1 MVYHNPELAAVF
13 TRQAADQYDQVAA
26 TGMDPEI
33 TELAHHFNLDERAAR
48 ALDQQMKRRKDTY
61 DEDLE
66 ALWEILKGA
75 RNPSGLLMVKV
86 REMAEGTFRGFSTPE
101 RDVSEFAR
109 KYRLDAQA
117 SAKLAEVLQKRET
130 PKEDMKKLS
139 KHLERS
145 NKPSAL
151 MMLMLKDMRA
161 GKPIPDPQHQAA
173 IGSTQHE
180 KDLKDEMRK
189 KGGGAEAAVGTA
201 GVTTS
206 AIAEGA
212 AGAGAAGAVTAAGT
226 AGART

>member
-1 MVYHNPELAAVF
+1 MLVYHHPELAAHF

-33 TELAHHFNLDERAAR
+33 MELSHHFNLDERAAR

-61 DEDLE
+61 EDDLE

-101 RDVSEFAR
+101 RDVAEFAR
-109 KYRLDAQA
+109 KHRLDAQA
-117 SAKLAEVLQKRET
+117 SAKLAEVLMKRED
-130 PKEDMKKLS
+130 PKEDMRKVS

-161 GKPIPDPQHQAA
+161 GKPIKEPQHQAA
-173 IGSTQHE
+173 IGSKTHE
-180 KDLKDEMRK
+180 KELKEDLKRNKRRSRSRSRRDRDRERDRRRRSRSRSQR
-189 KGGGAEAAVGTA
+189 G
-201 GVTTS
+201 
-206 AIAEGA
+206 EGRGESRRSRA
-212 AGAGAAGAVTAAGT
+212 
-226 AGART
+226 